1 MIRTLLGKIIS
12 TAAEK
17 VAAKTSGKTARL
29 GKRVE
34 IGHEKHGIDPRL
46 LDDDAVSVV
55 RTLREAG
62 YEAYI
67 VGGAVRDLLLGLKPK
82 DFDVATSAT
91 PEEVKKLF
99 RRAYIVGRRFR
110 IVHVVF
116 GRWHARA
123 RQVVEVS
130 TFRAWLNNEEAE
142 LIAGNERSVRQLAG
156 IKHAVDASGRV
167 LRDNV
172 WGPQIEDA
180 ARRDFTVN
188 AMYYEPDSRIL
199 VDYHGGFA
207 DARARRL
214 RMIGTPAARYRED
227 PVRLLRAVRFAA
239 KLSPL
244 GFTLD
249 AATARPIRRSLP
261 LLADVPPSRMFD
273 EMLKLL
279 QTGHALASVQ
289 TLRDLGLEQ
298 GVYPLLDLI
307 VQRADAPLVHAALHD
322 SDCRIAAGR
331 PVTASFLLA
340 CVLWQDV
347 RAAWQQRM
355 GAGEHATPAL
365 HAAIDEV
372 FGAHVGEVSGRG
384 RLGAEMRDIW
394 LMQPRFEKRTGA
406 GVFTLAA
413 QQRFRAA
420 LDMLRLRA
428 ETGEAE
434 EELCDWWQLFE
445 RSDEGDRE
453 SLVQRQRA
461 AKHAKS
467 GKSGRRKT
475 AAETPALPLEAENGE
490 TAAKKRRRR
499 RRRKSRED
507 AENNE
512 YGENAGGSGV

>member
-1 MIRTLLGKIIS
+1 MIRKLIGKLIDKA
-12 TAAEK
+12 T
-17 VAAKTSGKTARL
+17 GKTGGKKTRL

-34 IGHEKHGIDPRL
+34 IGEETHGINPEL

-55 RTLREAG
+55 RTLRAAG

-82 DFDVATSAT
+82 DFDVATNAT
-91 PEEVKKLF
+91 PEEVKRLF

-116 GRWHARA
+116 GRWRAKARA
-123 RQVVEVS
+123 VIEVS
-130 TFRAWLNNEEAE
+130 TFRAWIDNEEAE
-142 LIAGNERSVRQLAG
+142 RIAADERSARQLAG
-156 IKHAVDASGRV
+156 VKHAVDESGRV

-180 ARRDFTVN
+180 ARRDFSVN
-188 AMYYEPDSRIL
+188 AMYYEPESRIL
-199 VDYHGGFA
+199 VDYHGGLA
-207 DARARRL
+207 DARARCI
-214 RMIGTPAARYRED
+214 RMIGEPAARYRED
-227 PVRLLRAVRFAA
+227 PVRILRAVRFAA
-239 KLSPL
+239 KLAHL
-244 GFTLD
+244 GFELD
-249 AATARPIRRSLP
+249 AATARPLKRSLP

-279 QTGHALASVQ
+279 QTGHAEASVH
-289 TLRDLGLEQ
+289 TLRQLGLQ
-298 GVYPLLDLI
+298 KGVYPLLDLI
-307 VQRADAPLVHAALHD
+307 VQRADEPLVRAALHD
-322 SDCRIAAGR
+322 SDRRIAAGR

-347 RAAWQQRM
+347 RAAWQQRLEQ
-355 GAGEHATPAL
+355 GEHATPAL

-406 GVFTLAA
+406 SAHSLAA

-428 ETGEAE
+428 ETGEAD

-461 AKHAKS
+461 ARANTR
-467 GKSGRRKT
+467 GGGRKKGAPKAPETDT
-475 AAETPALPLEAENGE
+475 APDE
-490 TAAKKRRRR
+490 TASEAPPKKRRRR
-499 RRRKSRED
+499 RRPRKK
-507 AENNE
+507 AEG
-512 YGENAGGSGV
+512 GENSAGENTSGA

>member
-1 MIRTLLGKIIS
+1 MIRSLLGKIIDKA
-12 TAAEK
+12 T
-17 VAAKTSGKTARL
+17 GKTGGKRARL

-34 IGHEKHGIDPRL
+34 IGEAEHGIAPTL

-62 YEAYI
+62 YDAYI
-67 VGGAVRDLLLGLKPK
+67 VGGAVRDLLLGLQPK

-116 GRWHARA
+116 GRWRAKARA
-123 RQVVEVS
+123 VVEVS

-142 LIAGNERSVRQLAG
+142 RIAGDERSARQQLAG
-156 IKHAVDASGRV
+156 LKHAVDASGRV

-172 WGPQIEDA
+172 WGSQIEDA
-180 ARRDFTVN
+180 ARRDFSVN

-199 VDYHGGFA
+199 VDYHGGMA
-207 DARARRL
+207 DARARRI
-214 RMIGTPAARYRED
+214 RMIGEPAARYRED
-227 PVRLLRAVRFAA
+227 PVRILRAVRFAA

-244 GFTLD
+244 GFVLD
-249 AATARPIRRSLP
+249 AATARPLKKSLP

-279 QTGHALASVQ
+279 QTGHAEASVQ
-289 TLRDLGLEQ
+289 TLRDLGLER

-307 VQRADAPLVHAALHD
+307 VQRADEPLVRAALHD
-322 SDCRIAAGR
+322 SDRRIAAGR

-347 RAAWQQRM
+347 RAAWQQRLEQ
-355 GAGEHATPAL
+355 GEHATPAL

-406 GVFTLAA
+406 SAHSLAA

-428 ETGEAE
+428 ESGEAD

-461 AKHAKS
+461 ARSSARK
-467 GKSGRRKT
+467 KT
-475 AAETPALPLEAENGE
+475 APKKAPDGEAAEDTAEAPAP
-490 TAAKKRRRR
+490 KKRRRR
-499 RRRKSRED
+499 RRPRKKTEGGEGS
-507 AENNE
+507 A
-512 YGENAGGSGV
+512 GENDA

>member
-1 MIRTLLGKIIS
+1 MIRKLIGKLIDKA
-12 TAAEK
+12 TAK
-17 VAAKTSGKTARL
+17 SGKKGTRL

-34 IGHEKHGIDPRL
+34 IGEKEHGIDPAL
-46 LDDDAVSVV
+46 LDDCAVSVV

-82 DFDVATSAT
+82 DFDVATNAT

-116 GRWHARA
+116 GRWRAKARA
-123 RQVVEVS
+123 IIEVS
-130 TFRAWLNNEEAE
+130 TFRAWIDNEEAE
-142 LIAGNERSVRQLAG
+142 RIAADERSARQLAG
-156 IKHAVDASGRV
+156 VKHAVDASGRV

-199 VDYHGGFA
+199 VDYHGGMA
-207 DARARRL
+207 DARARRI
-214 RMIGTPAARYRED
+214 RMIGEPAARYRED
-227 PVRLLRAVRFAA
+227 PVRILRAVRFAA
-239 KLSPL
+239 KLSAL

-249 AATARPIRRSLP
+249 AATARPLKKSLP

-279 QTGHALASVQ
+279 QTGHAEASVQ
-289 TLRDLGLEQ
+289 QLRELGLSE

-307 VQRADAPLVHAALHD
+307 VQRADDPLVRAALHD
-322 SDCRIAAGR
+322 SDRRIAAGR

-347 RAAWQQRM
+347 RAAWQQRLEQ
-355 GAGEHATPAL
+355 GEHATPAL

-372 FGAHVGEVSGRG
+372 FSAHVGEVSGRG

-394 LMQPRFEKRTGA
+394 LMQPRFEKRTGSS
-406 GVFTLAA
+406 VHTLAA

-428 ETGEAE
+428 ETGEAD

-461 AKHAKS
+461 ARANTR
-467 GKSGRRKT
+467 GGARKKAAPKKAPDGE
-475 AAETPALPLEAENGE
+475 AAEDTAEAPAP
-490 TAAKKRRRR
+490 KKRRRR
-499 RRRKSRED
+499 RRPRKKTEGGEGS
-507 AENNE
+507 A
-512 YGENAGGSGV
+512 GENTSDA